1 MLDMAS
7 TQTPH
12 SCVITYA
19 DSPDLFYIA
28 TPEMHAEKERIAESM
43 WKEFHG
49 AVPVKNGEQL
59 DAADLLAVYHKG
71 KFWRA
76 IKYQKPCDDDNG
88 LIVFLVDRGEFI
100 QVQSS
105 SNIYNIDLDH
115 SLRKIDPLCV
125 RAHLG
130 DVIPMR
136 EQWSRDSKDFF
147 SSNVRREDLKA
158 ILRGEIHKR
167 DGNNMA
173 VDDAHKLSMPL
184 ELLFTEAFT
193 ETPFHPE
200 KRIETTMSAL
210 LLREGHAKVRF
221 GDPDGNVTV
230 PNVEGE
236 RELEKTKWEP
246 EEKGPAVTRWLPPLI
261 PEMPRTIQPEEGLK
275 VRISHVDPAFQL
287 YGY

>member
-1 MLDMAS
+1 MFHVVS

-12 SCVITYA
+12 SCVVTYA
-19 DSPDLFYIA
+19 DSPAQFYIA
-28 TPEMHAEKERIAESM
+28 TPEMHAEEEQIAESM
-43 WKEFHG
+43 WREFHG
-49 AVPVKNGEQL
+49 AAPVKNGEQL
-59 DAADLLAVYHKG
+59 EATDLFAVYHKG

-76 IKYQKPCDDDNG
+76 LKVQRSCDDDNG
-88 LIVFLVDRGEFI
+88 LIVFLVDRGEFV

-136 EQWSRDSKDFF
+136 DKWSRDSRDFF

-158 ILRGEIHKR
+158 ILRGDIDKR
-167 DGNNMA
+167 SDHNLA

-184 ELLFTEAFT
+184 ELLFAEAFT

-200 KRIETTMSAL
+200 KRIETTMSTL
-210 LLREGHAKVRF
+210 LLREGHAKVRLD
-221 GDPDGNVTV
+221 DPDDNVTV

-236 RELEKTKWEP
+236 REPEKTKWEP

-261 PEMPRTIQPEEGLK
+261 PEMPNPFQLEEGLK

-287 YGY
+287 YG